1 MFKYPISQH
10 PLPSQIHRSL
20 LLSFFHPK
28 LSSMKISTMSIQT
41 NKENIP
47 PVNKNSIPLIAS
59 SFKKNSSKRK
69 IKRIPLAD
77 ITNLFQNS
85 SPFTMTPERN
95 GVSSVLP
102 SASILLRSNSRRRT
116 LVVAQATVSKTLRM
130 GFR

>member
-1 MFKYPISQH
+1 
-10 PLPSQIHRSL
+10 
-20 LLSFFHPK
+20 
-28 LSSMKISTMSIQT
+28 MKISTMSIQT

-59 SFKKNSSKRK
+59 SFKKNSSNRK

-85 SPFTMTPERN
+85 SPFTMTPEGN

-116 LVVAQATVSKTLRM
+116 LVVVAQATVSKTLRM